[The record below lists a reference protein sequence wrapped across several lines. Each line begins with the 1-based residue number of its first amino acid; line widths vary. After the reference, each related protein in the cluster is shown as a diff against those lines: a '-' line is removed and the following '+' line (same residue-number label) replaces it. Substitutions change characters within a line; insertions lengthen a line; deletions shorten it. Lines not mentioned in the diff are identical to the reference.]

1 MAIQRNPTLLRI
13 IISIDRPGEWSLILV
28 GSGGEGIKVDPSPSK
43 SRRKRAKKY
52 DSLVNVMVIV
62 GVEEVVEYFVVYDRS

>member
-1 MAIQRNPTLLRI
+1 M
-13 IISIDRPGEWSLILV
+13 ILV
-28 GSGGEGIKVDPSPSK
+28 GGSGEGIKVDPSPSK